1 MRSMGESEVVLLGWP
16 LSMFGARVKIALAE
30 KGVKYEY
37 KEEVFLH
44 NKSPLLLKCNP
55 IHKKIPVL
63 IHKGRSVCESKIIVE
78 YIDELW
84 KGESPLLPSDPYLR
98 SQARF
103 WADYIDKVIYTV
115 AMKFNS
121 GPKGE
126 EMQKARH
133 ECLGYL
139 NVLEGE
145 LGEKPYFMGDA
156 FGYVDIAL
164 MSYYNH
170 FFTYETLG
178 GFSLKINSPKLFA
191 WATRCMKRESVSKSL
206 PDPQKIYDYTIV
218 YRKNIGVED

>member
-98 SQARF
+98 SQARL
-103 WADYIDKVIYTV
+103 YIPLRL
-115 AMKFNS
+115 

-145 LGEKPYFMGDA
+145 LGDKPYFLGNA

-178 GFSLKINSPKLFA
+178 GFSLKIDNPKLLA

>member
-1 MRSMGESEVVLLGWP
+1 MLC
-16 LSMFGARVKIALAE
+16 E

-44 NKSPLLLKCNP
+44 QKSPLLLKFNP
-55 IHKKIPVL
+55 IHKKVPVL
-63 IHKGRSVCESKIIVE
+63 IHKGRPGK
-78 YIDELW
+78 
-84 KGESPLLPSDPYLR
+84 SPLLPSDPYLR
-98 SQARF
+98 SQAKF